1 MSAKA
6 AWEHLTGYR
15 AVGRVPGHTNSVWF
29 RRLGGRRD
37 FQFNIKR
44 SWHPFGL
51 STWPPF
57 HDGRQKRAVSFGIGY
72 LCWRVA

>member
-1 MSAKA
+1 MNTKA

-15 AVGRVPGHTNSVWF
+15 AVGRAPGHTNSVWF
-29 RRLGGRRD
+29 RRLGGHRD
-37 FQFNIKR
+37 FQLNIKR
-44 SWHPFGL
+44 SWEGFGL

-57 HDGRQKRAVSFGIGY
+57 HSGRQKRAVSFGIGY